1 MLDLHIHTK
10 LCGHAEGEMEEYI
23 EVALNKGISIF
34 GFADHLPHHHI
45 PALKPYTHLSMP
57 DDLLSFY
64 VDSVFKLKEK
74 YSSQLDILLGIEVDY
89 DEGYES
95 ETRKILGK
103 YPFDYAIGSIHVLG
117 NWLFDSPRFLEE
129 WNNRVTDEVYSEYYR
144 NIKKLILS
152 GIFNIVGHFDLP
164 KKFNHRPQKDF
175 EEIILDLAKNLK
187 NEGMVVEINASGL
200 RYAAKEVYPS
210 KNILSILKTE
220 GVDLTFGS
228 DAHEPNQVG
237 QNFHRALEIA
247 QELNFSKFAYFINKE
262 KLHLPLNEMT
272 LNSVLS

>member
-10 LCGHAEGEMEEYI
+10 LCGHAKGEMEEYI
-23 EVALNKGISIF
+23 EIALNKNINIF
-34 GFADHLPHHHI
+34 GFSDHLPHHHI
-45 PALKPYTHLSMP
+45 PSLKPFTYLSMP

-74 YSSQLDILLGIEVDY
+74 YSSKLDILLGIEVDY
-89 DEGYES
+89 DEGYER
-95 ETRKILGK
+95 ETRKILEQ

-117 NWLFDSPRFLEE
+117 NWLFDSPRYLEE
-129 WNNRVTDEVYSEYYR
+129 WDKRVVDEVYSEYYG

-152 GIFNIVGHFDLP
+152 SLFNIVGHFDLP
-164 KKFNHRPQKDF
+164 KKFNHRPKQGF
-175 EEIILDLAKNLK
+175 EETVIDLAKNLK
-187 NEGMVVEINASGL
+187 NEGMVVEINSSGL

-237 QNFHRALEIA
+237 QNFQHALEIA
-247 QELNFSKFAYFINKE
+247 QELNFSHFAYFINKE
-262 KLHLPLNEMT
+262 KHYLPLNEMT
-272 LNSVLS
+272 FSSVLS